1 MLIVIILC
9 IAIVILSYLL
19 YVKMNTKTQ
28 ASPDWKKKELPPA
41 VSFLLDEVNYDPNA
55 KEQLD
60 IILKY
65 TYIFDDDLIG
75 LKLQE

>member
-1 MLIVIILC
+1 
-9 IAIVILSYLL
+9 
-19 YVKMNTKTQ
+19 MNTIKQ
-28 ASPDWKKKELPPA
+28 PPPDWKKKELPPA
-41 VSFLLDEVNYDPNA
+41 VSFLLDEISYDPNA

-65 TYIFDDDLIG
+65 TYVFDDDLIG